1 MCSLNK
7 VITMIF
13 SSSYLIIIDKHWY
26 CQNSIAIINNYAK
39 KEERANLKPKSI
51 SSFSHECKCVLLEY
65 CSSIV
70 FLQNKF

>member
-1 MCSLNK
+1 MSK
-7 VITMIF
+7 F
-13 SSSYLIIIDKHWY
+13 
-26 CQNSIAIINNYAK
+26 NSNHKQLCK
-39 KEERANLKPKSI
+39 KEERANLKSKSI